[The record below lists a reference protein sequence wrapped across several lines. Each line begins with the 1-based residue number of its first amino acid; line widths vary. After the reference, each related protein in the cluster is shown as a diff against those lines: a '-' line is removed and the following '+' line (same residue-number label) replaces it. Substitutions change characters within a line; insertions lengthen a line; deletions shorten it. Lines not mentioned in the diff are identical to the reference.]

1 MSTALTRDVL
11 LNAGYSID
19 DIKKMD
25 NTQRL
30 IRNLDKGNQIFLNQM
45 EHKVPK
51 SVATELLNN
60 KKISQSEYKNLV
72 GRVSPATS
80 YLNQWKKQYDN
91 TRLANLK
98 KYLKEEID
106 IKQFNKIENQIIKD
120 AKKLSGGYDIG
131 KINILDDGNISR
143 RSI

>member
-51 SVATELLNN
+51 SVATE
-60 KKISQSEYKNLV
+60 
-72 GRVSPATS
+72 
-80 YLNQWKKQYDN
+80 
-91 TRLANLK
+91 
-98 KYLKEEID
+98 
-106 IKQFNKIENQIIKD
+106 
-120 AKKLSGGYDIG
+120 
-131 KINILDDGNISR
+131 
-143 RSI
+143 